1 MSVPIGPV
9 AAPSVPPPAPPA
21 DEARLR
27 AAAEALEASF
37 LSVMLQA
44 AGVGAPREAMGGGVG
59 EAQFASFLTEAHA
72 QALVAR
78 GGIGLA
84 ESLFAA
90 LQERSDAMS
99 RAAAGDAAPVGAGGP
114 ETQPGDRDVRD

>member
-1 MSVPIGPV
+1 MSAPIGPV
-9 AAPSVPPPAPPA
+9 ATPAALPPARPPDA
-21 DEARLR
+21 TRLR

-37 LSVMLQA
+37 LAVMLQA

-72 QALVAR
+72 QALVRR

-90 LQERSDAMS
+90 LQA
-99 RAAAGDAAPVGAGGP
+99 RAEAAPDAGSAADTGSGP
-114 ETQPGDRDVRD
+114 QTQTGEDHVRA